1 MLRSVSRLF
10 DILDALAAPGVES
23 MGLHDL
29 GRRVSLA
36 DPTLLRF
43 LGSLQ
48 ELGFVRNDERGKYR
62 LTDQFKRYT
71 GGAAQDV
78 RLAAQDV
85 MRRITADLQ
94 EDVQIA
100 TLDAD
105 SAVCV
110 ETLKS
115 SHLLQVAFNT
125 GFRAPIHASAMGKV
139 LLAHMPEAAR
149 RDLIA
154 RTDLHAY
161 TERTIT
167 DRRSLE
173 RALAE
178 TRKRG
183 FAIDDQELELG
194 INCIAAPIFQDGQVV
209 ASLSLTAPSHR
220 RPLTD
225 LLACAPTIVASA
237 DEVSARLRSGHPPV
251 SMA

>member
-1 MLRSVSRLF
+1 MLRGVSRLF
-10 DILDALAAPGVES
+10 EILDALASPGAEGV
-23 MGLHDL
+23 GLHEL

-48 ELGFVRNDERGKYR
+48 ELGFVRADERGKYR
-62 LTDQFKRYT
+62 LTEQFKRYT

-78 RLAAQDV
+78 RLAAKDILQ
-85 MRRITADLQ
+85 RLTADLQ

-105 SAVCV
+105 SAVCI

-139 LLAHMPEAAR
+139 LLAHMPDGAR

-154 RTDLHAY
+154 RSELRPY
-161 TERTIT
+161 TKRTIT
-167 DRRSLE
+167 DRKALE
-173 RALAE
+173 RDLTE
-178 TRKRG
+178 TRRRG
-183 FAIDDQELELG
+183 FAVDDQELELG
-194 INCIAAPIFQDGQVV
+194 INCIAAPIFQDSLVV

-220 RPLTD
+220 KPIAD
-225 LLACAPTIVASA
+225 LLACAPRVVASA
-237 DEVSARLRSGHPPV
+237 QEISDRLRSGLMPDPT
-251 SMA
+251 A